1 VSGGILATAQ
11 GSGSAEGLATVTGE
25 GQRKISAPGA
35 AIGSS
40 SSSAVILAFG
50 RTDGS
55 IAGEATVSAEARAF
69 AMGSG
74 SIAGDATV
82 AGAIDGRS
90 VIQGA
95 ISGESTVEDVPAYGR
110 GIVDGNETGT
120 SSATASILAYGR
132 QVGDAA
138 GEASSI
144 VTLYGRG
151 PILGLVYGTA
161 ELEGQAV
168 GYGAVDGSAEGDA
181 TVSGRIRNRT
191 FTPDSREL
199 KVPFQD
205 RREIIP
211 QRSTLKVGADS
222 SIEVEAEGRTIKVS
236 RNNRR
241 IAA

>member
-1 VSGGILATAQ
+1 MGSGLIPGDATAQ
-11 GSGSAEGLATVTGE
+11 AS
-25 GQRKISAPGA
+25 
-35 AIGSS
+35 
-40 SSSAVILAFG
+40 
-50 RTDGS
+50 
-55 IAGEATVSAEARAF
+55 
-69 AMGSG
+69 
-74 SIAGDATV
+74 
-82 AGAIDGRS
+82 IDGRS
-90 VIQGA
+90 IVQGA
-95 ISGESTVEDVPAYGR
+95 GSGDSTVANVPAYGR
-110 GIVDGNETGT
+110 GPVNGSDSGT
-120 SSATASILAYGR
+120 SSASASILAYGR

-168 GYGAVDGSAEGDA
+168 GRGFVDGDAEGDA
-181 TVSGRIRNRT
+181 TVTGRIRIRT